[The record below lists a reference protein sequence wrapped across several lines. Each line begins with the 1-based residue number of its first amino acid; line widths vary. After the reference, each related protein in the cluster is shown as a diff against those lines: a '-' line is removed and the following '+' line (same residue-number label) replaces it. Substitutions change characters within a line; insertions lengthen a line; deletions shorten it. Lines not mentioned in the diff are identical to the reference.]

1 MAETAQIV
9 SLWLLAMI
17 FIYAG
22 FLLLFNIGKKSIDL
36 AIAVLKRIGTL
47 GSGSADARITTRR
60 PRDRRLSA

>member
-1 MAETAQIV
+1 
-9 SLWLLAMI
+9 MI